1 MRASTMQLERR
12 EAFELVL
19 SFRASLLSEVA
30 TRLFDLLPASST
42 GSKSKTNEVEKSYKR
57 SGTLNQKHRGRK
69 SCGKEEI
76 DRIRAIGLM
85 FRFSFGCSFAWHN
98 CAGMR
103 LDQRRC

>member
-12 EAFELVL
+12 EAIELVL

-57 SGTLNQKHRGRK
+57 SGALNQKHRGRK

-76 DRIRAIGLM
+76 DRIRTIGLV
-85 FRFSFGCSFAWHN
+85 FCFSFRGGFAWYDR
-98 CAGMR
+98 AGMR